1 MSKVTGATIA
11 PGSLSEA
18 AKRRGLF
25 AILGCN
31 FFMWGGFFM
40 VVPLISVHYVDDLGW
55 AAASIGLVLGVRQL
69 TQQGLTLFGGAMAD
83 RLGVKGLICT
93 GLFIRALGFA
103 GMAWA
108 STFPLLLGTTV
119 LAALGG
125 ALFEAPRAAA
135 IAALTDARNR
145 ARFYS
150 LSGVIGGLGMTLG
163 PLLGALLIRFDF
175 ALVALTAA
183 ACFCVTF
190 LLSLLLLPPVRVA
203 AEPRGLWDGLGMA
216 LHDRPF
222 MLFNILL
229 MGYWFMWVQLTIS
242 LPLIAKEISGRSEAV
257 SWVYTL
263 NSGMSV
269 LLQYPLLRL
278 AERRLRPMPILIIG
292 MALMAIGLGNVA
304 LADSVPALL
313 LCVACFSAG
322 ALLATPSQQTV
333 TADLANPAALGSYFG
348 VNSLALALGGGLGNF
363 SGGVLYGLGQQLDA
377 PGIPWLIFGV
387 VGGCA
392 VLGLALLERRRARA
406 IERPL
411 AVPPIERSLP
421 TPQPVRQK

>member
-1 MSKVTGATIA
+1 MPPPA
-11 PGSLSEA
+11 PADDLSEA
-18 AKRRGLF
+18 AKRRGLLT
-25 AILGCN
+25 ILIIN

-55 AAASIGLVLGVRQL
+55 AAAAIGLVLGVRQL
-69 TQQGLTLFGGAMAD
+69 TQQGLTLVGGALAD
-83 RLGVKGLICT
+83 RLGAKGLICI
-93 GLFIRALGFA
+93 GLLVRALGFA

-135 IAALTDARNR
+135 IAALTNARNR

-163 PLLGALLIRFDF
+163 PLLGALLIKFDF
-175 ALVALTAA
+175 SVVALTAA
-183 ACFCVTF
+183 ACFVVTF
-190 LLSLLLLPPVRVA
+190 LLALLMLPQVRVA
-203 AEPRGLWDGLGMA
+203 AERRGLWDGIGLA

-222 MLFNILL
+222 MLFNLLL
-229 MGYWFMWVQLTIS
+229 MGYWFMWVQMTIS
-242 LPLIAKEISGRSEAV
+242 LPLIAKELSGLSESV
-257 SWVYTL
+257 SWLYML
-263 NSGMSV
+263 NAGMSV

-278 AERRLRPMPILIIG
+278 SERWLRPMSLLTLG

-304 LADSVPALL
+304 LVGSVPALL
-313 LCVACFSAG
+313 ACVACFSAG

-333 TADLANPAALGSYFG
+333 TADLANPVALGSYFG

-363 SGGVLYGLGQQLDA
+363 SGGVLYGLGQQYALPA
-377 PGIPWLIFGV
+377 FPWLIFGA
-387 VGGCA
+387 VGGCT
-392 VLGLALLERRRARA
+392 VLGLALFDRRRTNAP
-406 IERPL
+406 ERPL
-411 AVPPIERSLP
+411 AVPLAERALP
-421 TPQPVRQK
+421 TPQPLQQK

>member
-1 MSKVTGATIA
+1 MSEASIPATSASDI
-11 PGSLSEA
+11 SEA

-25 AILGCN
+25 AILIIN

-55 AAASIGLVLGVRQL
+55 AAAAIGLVLGVRQL
-69 TQQGLTLFGGAMAD
+69 TQQGLTLIGGALAD
-83 RLGVKGLICT
+83 RLGAKGLICT
-93 GLFIRALGFA
+93 GLLIRALGFA

-119 LAALGG
+119 LAAIGG
-125 ALFEAPRAAA
+125 ALFESPRAAA
-135 IAALTDARNR
+135 IAALTNSRNR

-163 PLLGALLIRFDF
+163 PLLGALLIKFDF
-175 ALVALTAA
+175 SFVALTAA
-183 ACFCVTF
+183 GSFVVTF
-190 LLSLLLLPPVRVA
+190 LLGLLLLPQVRVA
-203 AEPRGLWDGLGMA
+203 TERRGLWDGVGLA

-222 MLFNILL
+222 MLFNLLL

-242 LPLIAKEISGRSEAV
+242 LPLIAKELSGVSESV
-257 SWVYTL
+257 SWLYML
-263 NSGMSV
+263 NAGMSV

-278 AERRLRPMPILIIG
+278 SERWLRPISLLILG

-304 LADSVPALL
+304 LVHSVPALL

-333 TADLANPAALGSYFG
+333 TAELANPAALGSYFG

-363 SGGVLYGLGQQLDA
+363 SGGVLYGLGQQYAA
-377 PGIPWLIFGV
+377 PGLPWLIFGV
-387 VGGCA
+387 VGGSA
-392 VLGLALLERRRARA
+392 VLGLAVLDRRRTRVT
-406 IERPL
+406 ERLLALRLAERGLSPSQPL
-411 AVPPIERSLP
+411 
-421 TPQPVRQK
+421 QQK

>member
-1 MSKVTGATIA
+1 
-11 PGSLSEA
+11 
-18 AKRRGLF
+18 
-25 AILGCN
+25 
-31 FFMWGGFFM
+31 
-40 VVPLISVHYVDDLGW
+40 
-55 AAASIGLVLGVRQL
+55 
-69 TQQGLTLFGGAMAD
+69 
-83 RLGVKGLICT
+83 
-93 GLFIRALGFA
+93 
-103 GMAWA
+103 
-108 STFPLLLGTTV
+108 
-119 LAALGG
+119 
-125 ALFEAPRAAA
+125 
-135 IAALTDARNR
+135 
-145 ARFYS
+145 
-150 LSGVIGGLGMTLG
+150 MTLG

-190 LLSLLLLPPVRVA
+190 ILTLLLLPPVRVA
-203 AEPRGLWDGLGMA
+203 AEPRGLWDGIGMA

-222 MLFNILL
+222 MLFNLLL

-278 AERRLRPMPILIIG
+278 AERWLRPMPILIIG

-363 SGGVLYGLGQQLDA
+363 SGGALYGLGQEIDT
-377 PGIPWLIFGV
+377 PGMPWLIFCA

-392 VLGLALLERRRARA
+392 VLGLPLLHRRRAGAAERRHAAPA
-406 IERPL
+406 IEH
-411 AVPPIERSLP
+411 SLP
-421 TPQPVRQK
+421 ITQPARQK